1 MLSASVQEDAMTE
14 RSRPRFHFLI
24 VALALLAAGCTTC
37 EVATLPPPPEPTQPS
52 PAPKVKKFRS
62 KGSYR
67 LGEPYQIAG
76 VWYTPKQEWDYSAEG
91 RASWYGQSF
100 HGRHTANGETYDQD
114 DLTAAHQTLPLPSVV
129 RVTNL
134 ENGRSLILRVN
145 DRGPFVKGRV
155 IDVSRKAAKLLK
167 FHGQGTTRVRIELLE
182 KESREA
188 AAELGWKG

>member
-1 MLSASVQEDAMTE
+1 MQFRGLV
-14 RSRPRFHFLI
+14 
-24 VALALLAAGCTTC
+24 VAISLLAAGCTTC
-37 EVATLPPPPEPTQPS
+37 EVASLPIPVPESLPAAPP
-52 PAPKVKKFRS
+52 VKKKLVRP

-76 VWYTPKQEWDYSAEG
+76 LYTPKVDWDYRETG
-91 RASWYGQSF
+91 RASWYGESF
-100 HGRHTANGETYDQD
+100 HGRLTANGERFDQGA
-114 DLTAAHQTLPLPSVV
+114 LTAAHQTLPLPSVV

-145 DRGPFVKGRV
+145 DRGPFIEGRI

-167 FHGQGTTRVRIELLE
+167 FHDQGIAQVQVEVLE

>member
-1 MLSASVQEDAMTE
+1 MTE

-24 VALALLAAGCTTC
+24 VALALFAAGCTTC
-37 EVATLPPPPEPTQPS
+37 EVAPPPPAPEPAQPA
-52 PAPKVKKFRS
+52 PVPKVKKSRT

-67 LGEPYQIAG
+67 VGEPYQIAG
-76 VWYTPKQEWDYSAEG
+76 VWYTPKLDWDYRTEG
-91 RASWYGQSF
+91 RASWYGQPF
-100 HGRHTANGETYDQD
+100 HGRLTANGETYDQD
-114 DLTAAHQTLPLPSVV
+114 ELTAAHQTLPLPSVV

-134 ENGRSLILRVN
+134 ENGRTLILRVN
-145 DRGPFVKGRV
+145 DRGPFIKGRI

-167 FHGQGTTRVRIELLE
+167 FHDQGTTQVRIEVLE